1 MPLAASNSPY
11 DQKGLFPGRDFVG
24 KWSIRRFMG
33 QILLAG
39 EETQEWPALLRDMV
53 PDGAS
58 KHGIAS
64 LERVKHRTLRGR
76 ALDFELHFA
85 VNARQRPQ
93 MCRQLNADHG
103 NV

>member
-1 MPLAASNSPY
+1 LPLAAGNGSN
-11 DQKGLFPGRDFVG
+11 DQKRLLPGRDLVWQG
-24 KWSIRRFMG
+24 GIRRFMG

-39 EETQEWPALLRDMV
+39 EEAQEWPALLRDMV

-64 LERVKHRTLRGR
+64 LERVKNRTLRGWT
-76 ALDFELHFA
+76 LDVELHFA
-85 VNARQRPQ
+85 VDARQRPQ